1 MNGVLIAALA
11 LVHRPLGDYMARVY
25 SGTKHSR
32 VERAVGGSRVART
45 RGRKPGRERG
55 PTLPEDVRVRLCA
68 GEIQGRVELRVI
80 DQGPGV
86 PDAVKE
92 SMFQPFQRL
101 GDAPKGAGVGLG
113 LAVARG
119 LSEAL
124 DGSVWAEDTPGGGLT
139 VVVSLPAAPAAKA
152 HTTGGETGARHR
164 RHRRARGACVTRV
177 LVVDD
182 EAALVRALAINLKAR
197 RYEVDV
203 AVDGRTALDLAARK
217 RPDVVLLDLGLP
229 DMDGVDVIAG
239 LRGWTDVPII
249 VLSARELSDDKVEAL
264 DAGADDFVT
273 KPFGM
278 DELLA
283 RLRAAIRRGAA
294 PTSRTRPWS

>member
-1 MNGVLIAALA
+1 MTGVLIAALA

-32 VERAVGGSRVART
+32 VELGRWRIPGCSNAWSQTSSRT
-45 RGRKPGRERG
+45 RSDTLRK
-55 PTLPEDVRVRLCA
+55 DARVRLCA
-68 GEIQGRVELRVI
+68 GEIQGRLELRVI

-152 HTTGGETGARHR
+152 HTTGGETGATGT
-164 RHRRARGACVTRV
+164 AGT
-177 LVVDD
+177 D
-182 EAALVRALAINLKAR
+182 ALEVRA
-197 RYEVDV
+197 
-203 AVDGRTALDLAARK
+203 
-217 RPDVVLLDLGLP
+217 
-229 DMDGVDVIAG
+229 
-239 LRGWTDVPII
+239 
-249 VLSARELSDDKVEAL
+249 
-264 DAGADDFVT
+264 
-273 KPFGM
+273 
-278 DELLA
+278 
-283 RLRAAIRRGAA
+283 
-294 PTSRTRPWS
+294 